1 MKKLLL
7 FGTLVLLLVAIPLTV
22 YVSQQ
27 QQQTQS
33 NAQKSTRLCF
43 SATAGSTACA
53 TGPIAKK
60 AGEAFDLDVILDPGT
75 NQVSTVRLNIT
86 YDPTRIATTGAAITP
101 NAQAVSPLINPTYAN
116 GSLIARYG
124 IVLLSVGEE
133 KLVDASKTLSATTKI
148 ATVHFK
154 ALDTA
159 PAGNAVINFG
169 TTLVLS
175 SNPQDGQD
183 EDVLSSAD
191 QLTITVSGA
200 SAPATAKAPV
210 CTTLNVDRAIT
221 GAAPYSLTF
230 TVNGTDEDGTI
241 SSATYDFGDGP
252 VQTISTGG
260 GLGTKTVSLST
271 AHTYNNAGTFKA
283 SATLTDNTGT
293 VSTASATCTQTI
305 TVTPKSAATVPGG
318 GSSGGSGTTV
328 VATPTAV
335 VVIPTS
341 VNTPIPLITIA
352 PPGPSAGVLGVGI
365 VGAVV
370 AVFGG
375 LLLFSF

>member
-43 SATAGSTACA
+43 SATAGSTTCA
-53 TGPIAKK
+53 TSPISKK

-124 IVLLSVGEE
+124 IVLSSVG
-133 KLVDASKTLSATTKI
+133 VDISKTLSATTKI

-191 QLTITVSGA
+191 QLTVTVSGA

-241 SSATYDFGDGP
+241 SSVTYDFGDGP

-283 SATLTDNTGT
+283 SATLTDNTNA
-293 VSTASATCTQTI
+293 VSAASATCAQTI
-305 TVTPKSAATVPGG
+305 TVTPKSLTPTVTGG
-318 GSSGGSGTTV
+318 TGSGSSATPTETA
-328 VATPTAV
+328 VATPTTQV
-335 VVIPTS
+335 PVPS
-341 VNTPIPLITIA
+341 VTIA

>member
-53 TGPIAKK
+53 TGPISKK

-124 IVLLSVGEE
+124 IVLSSVG
-133 KLVDASKTLSATTKI
+133 VDVSKTISATTKI

-200 SAPATAKAPV
+200 SAPATATAKAPV

-241 SSATYDFGDGP
+241 NSVTYDFGDGP

-283 SATLTDNTGT
+283 SVILTDNTNA
-293 VSTASATCTQTI
+293 VSVASATCAQTI
-305 TVTPKSAATVPGG
+305 TVTPKSLSPTAPGG
-318 GSSGGSGTTV
+318 TGSEN
-328 VATPTAV
+328 ATPTTA
-335 VVIPTS
+335 IATPTTQ
-341 VNTPIPLITIA
+341 VPTPFVTIA
-352 PPGPSAGVLGVGI
+352 PPGPSVGVLGVGI